1 MVLSEFYA
9 TYKNKIFMQS
19 KRWHCMCTLFCDNN
33 KLNVLDS
40 GCFLRHSCWG
50 VLAKIRHF
58 FQSGQGITLW
68 EQLKTLALRQFLNP
82 LHSILP
88 DLDWS
93 QKNYARWWI
102 TIMADNGE
110 WWMYCYKKKKHYLE
124 IKWEVSKL
132 SSSKL
137 KPLIIIS

>member
-1 MVLSEFYA
+1 
-9 TYKNKIFMQS
+9 MQS

-68 EQLKTLALRQFLNP
+68 EQLKTLALLQFLNP

-102 TIMADNGE
+102 TIMADKWE
-110 WWMYCYKKKKHYLE
+110 WWMYLDKTEWIIYSFASGNCLKNKQEIVGLPQPNPFIKKTGN
-124 IKWEVSKL
+124 
-132 SSSKL
+132 
-137 KPLIIIS
+137 